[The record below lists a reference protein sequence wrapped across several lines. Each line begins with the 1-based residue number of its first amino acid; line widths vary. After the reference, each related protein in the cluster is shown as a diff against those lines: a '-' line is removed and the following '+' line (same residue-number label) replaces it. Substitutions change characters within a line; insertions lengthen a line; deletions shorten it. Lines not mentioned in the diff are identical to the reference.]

1 MKNSP
6 ILLALLAC
14 FAFATSAF
22 GQAGLER
29 QVIGLA
35 GNSLQTASG
44 ATLNFTVG
52 EILTTEVNKGA
63 ASLSQGFQQVFVEKI
78 TLDASE
84 LETAPS
90 ANIEVLPN
98 PARDFLQINT
108 DTPLQTTLFDLN
120 GRQLLQQTDIENS
133 AQLNISAIPAGT
145 YVLRSITATGKP
157 AQSFK
162 IQIIR

>member
-14 FAFATSAF
+14 FAFATSAS

-44 ATLNFTVG
+44 ATLDFTVG
-52 EILTTEVNKGA
+52 EVIATEVNKGA
-63 ASLSQGFQQVFVEKI
+63 ASLSQGFQQVFVEKT

-84 LETAPS
+84 LGTVSNAHL
-90 ANIEVLPN
+90 EVFPN

-108 DTPLQTTLFDLN
+108 DTPLQTTLFDLS
-120 GRQLLQQTDIENS
+120 GRQVLQQTDIENS

-145 YVLRSITATGKP
+145 YVLRSITLEGKP

-162 IQIIR
+162 VQIVR